1 MDKKKN
7 KNFFLKLIKIKKE
20 ILIVYKMEET

>member
-1 MDKKKN
+1 MEKKKN
-7 KNFFLKLIKIKKE
+7 ENFFLKLIKINKE

>member
-7 KNFFLKLIKIKKE
+7 ENFFLKLVKIKKE

>member
-7 KNFFLKLIKIKKE
+7 ENFFLKLMKIKKE